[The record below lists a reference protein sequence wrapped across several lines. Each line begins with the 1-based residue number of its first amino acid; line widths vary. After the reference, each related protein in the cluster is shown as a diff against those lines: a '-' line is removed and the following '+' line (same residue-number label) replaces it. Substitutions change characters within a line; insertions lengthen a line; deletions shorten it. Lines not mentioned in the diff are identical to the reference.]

1 MGGTRS
7 GLNVR
12 DAVQVAQPRPQGQP
26 AADSLPVAHEE
37 KTMAERHV
45 PDREATERASADRS
59 PVTLLLLVPVV
70 LVLWP
75 PLFNSPNPSL
85 FGIPFFY
92 WYQLAVIPVGV
103 LCTAL
108 VYRATTRRGGR
119 S

>member
-1 MGGTRS
+1 M
-7 GLNVR
+7 
-12 DAVQVAQPRPQGQP
+12 
-26 AADSLPVAHEE
+26 
-37 KTMAERHV
+37 TMAQR
-45 PDREATERASADRS
+45 PDGIGTERASADTS
-59 PVTLLLLVPVV
+59 PVVWLLLVPVL

-75 PLFNSPNPSL
+75 PLFNAVRPSL

-108 VYRATTRRGGR
+108 VYRATTRRGDR